1 MHLKVP
7 LAPPQPKRAL
17 VPVGRQAVR
26 VKKKVGRLLSA
37 HDITGQVL
45 ANSGVTTARN
55 QADPAAVHR
64 GGEKD
69 EEVVVG
75 TIVAKRLVVI
85 HTQAAQSV
93 PQQAA
98 VLTATAV
105 VVTRTATV
113 TTAMRAADG
122 GTPNVPQTLNMRGGV
137 VVDADD
143 PGDISTHLP
152 HLKTLVHVHE
162 ATVVGRG
169 IDGTIEAALEV
180 PAVGA
185 AVPVPDPGDAATAV
199 ATVPPAAPLA
209 PLKAP
214 LIDEEPGVEGTATHT
229 VETSI
234 ALASIVPSLHVH
246 LHHEALTAIRI
257 HRVHRC

>member
-7 LAPPQPKRAL
+7 LAPPQPKRAPVL
-17 VPVGRQAVR
+17 VGRQAVR
-26 VKKKVGRLLSA
+26 AKKKVVRLLSGHA
-37 HDITGQVL
+37 IIGRVL
-45 ANSGVTTARN
+45 ANSAVTTARN

-64 GGEKD
+64 DGEKD

-85 HTQAAQSV
+85 HTQAARSV

-105 VVTRTATV
+105 VATRTVTV
-113 TTAMRAADG
+113 TTATRAADG
-122 GTPNVPQTLNMRGGV
+122 GTPNVPQTPNMRGGV

-169 IDGTIEAALEV
+169 IDGTTEAALEV

-185 AVPVPDPGDAATAV
+185 VVPVPDPGDAVTAV
-199 ATVPPAAPLA
+199 ATALPAAPPT

-214 LIDEEPGVEGTATHT
+214 LIDEEPGVEGTVTHT
-229 VETSI
+229 AEISI
-234 ALASIVPSLHVH
+234 ALASIVPSLRVH
-246 LHHEALTAIRI
+246 LHQEALTAIRI
-257 HRVHRC
+257 HQVHRC